1 MDQLI
6 KAKQK
11 TPRISGGLIILK
23 AAVAETAVLEAVGGQ
38 TDLSS
43 SVGEGEGGN
52 ARDCRSYEMVH
63 GRQLR
68 IRAVSYTHLRAH
80 ETAIDLVCRLLPS
93 PRDRH
98 RSRMP
103 SSA

>member
-23 AAVAETAVLEAVGGQ
+23 AAVAETAVLKAVGGQ

-43 SVGEGEGGN
+43 SVGEGEGGS

-68 IRAVSYTHLRAH
+68 IRVPAIGKKSYLNFGTSMTVPDNL
-80 ETAIDLVCRLLPS
+80 DV
-93 PRDRH
+93 
-98 RSRMP
+98 
-103 SSA
+103 